1 MPHLMGGQIQDN
13 SDLGAGSTFSFTLD
27 FPLDQTQPVGEKLP
41 SAPALEKQHVLVVDD
56 NAIAGS
62 LLRRM
67 LESFGWTVD
76 VAQSGETAMQMLT
89 SKPLQTAGKFPY
101 SLVLLDW
108 QMPTMD
114 GWMLTQKIRQLA
126 QMRTLAQPAIIM
138 VTAHDREDV
147 TRRTAQEQGMLDGFL
162 LKPVTASLLL
172 NAVADAKAGKDTVQ
186 PPKPAPSFQ
195 SQLAGMRIL
204 VVEDNPINQLVAK
217 GLLSARGALI
227 TVAAN
232 GRLGVDAVAAA
243 DPQFDVVLMDIQMP
257 ELDGYGAT
265 KAIREE
271 LGLQQLPIVAMTA
284 NAMASD
290 RIACLEAGMTEHV
303 GKPFDIGRLASLLL
317 KLTGFQPTGG

>member
-1 MPHLMGGQIQDN
+1 
-13 SDLGAGSTFSFTLD
+13 
-27 FPLDQTQPVGEKLP
+27 
-41 SAPALEKQHVLVVDD
+41 
-56 NAIAGS
+56 
-62 LLRRM
+62 
-67 LESFGWTVD
+67 
-76 VAQSGETAMQMLT
+76 
-89 SKPLQTAGKFPY
+89 
-101 SLVLLDW
+101 
-108 QMPTMD
+108 
-114 GWMLTQKIRQLA
+114 MLTQKIRQLA

-147 TRRTAQEQGMLDGFL
+147 TRRTAHEQGMLNGFL
-162 LKPVTASLLL
+162 LKPVTASLLF
-172 NAVADAKAGKDTVQ
+172 NAVVDAKTVKDTVRQ
-186 PPKPAPSFQ
+186 PKPAPSFQ

-217 GLLSARGALI
+217 GLLSARGALV
-227 TVAAN
+227 TLAAN

-303 GKPFDIGRLASLLL
+303 GKPFDIGKLASLLL
-317 KLTGFQPTGG
+317 KLTGYQSTGA